1 MPFKKNYIVKLP
13 VLTRLVYR
21 QAFSDW
27 LWRGFLFLTYILW
40 PFDKKFTY
48 FLISKYVLELV
59 TIPYISSTDLF
70 CKIPDL
76 PENQCNHPKVPQLQK
91 TNFNRDY
98 RQSSA
103 CWYVLQSSSILTWFA
118 RKSMQSPQSATTLA
132 KLTLIEPVDRVVHAG
147 TFCNHHRHQYW
158 PGLPH
163 WQQKEGCRGLRQFS
177 LKEFI
182 INSLCLGRR
191 PLFTWAER
199 FTIVAIYYAL
209 HSVGLFWLLC

>member
-1 MPFKKNYIVKLP
+1 MLVRFAIIIV
-13 VLTRLVYR
+13 
-21 QAFSDW
+21 
-27 LWRGFLFLTYILW
+27 IN
-40 PFDKKFTY
+40 
-48 FLISKYVLELV
+48 I
-59 TIPYISSTDLF
+59 DL
-70 CKIPDL
+70 
-76 PENQCNHPKVPQLQK
+76 
-91 TNFNRDY
+91 
-98 RQSSA
+98 S
-103 CWYVLQSSSILTWFA
+103 WFA
-118 RKSMQSPQSATTLA
+118 GKSMQSTQSATTPRI
-132 KLTLIEPVDRVVHAG
+132 LTLIEIVDRVVHAGTFCNHHRHQYWLDFPENPCNSPQNATTPRILTLTEPVDRVVHAG

-209 HSVGLFWLLC
+209 HSVGLFLTVLY